1 MTLTQKAPAHPT
13 AAAVLG
19 QFRVIY
25 GSVRQH
31 FQYIEEHCG
40 VSGSQLW
47 LLDEIAR
54 APGAGASELAT
65 RMSIHQTLCRD
76 LLARLE
82 AQGLIFCSHTKGEQG
97 EGGFHL
103 TEHAAQVGSMP
114 FPVEIDFSTN
124 MTVAPVVAGDSR
136 HQGALW

>member
-54 APGAGASELAT
+54 APGAGAPERRSWPPGCPST
-65 RMSIHQTLCRD
+65 RPSAEICWP
-76 LLARLE
+76 
-82 AQGLIFCSHTKGEQG
+82 
-97 EGGFHL
+97 
-103 TEHAAQVGSMP
+103 GSKRR
-114 FPVEIDFSTN
+114 
-124 MTVAPVVAGDSR
+124 G
-136 HQGALW
+136 